1 MTLHEAREAANAA
14 EALAR
19 ALAEEVSAKAADPT
33 AAVSAGTW
41 ARCAT
46 LIIEHAEAM
55 AGLIPRDEAQAHG
68 RGVLS
73 QGEDLI
79 TRFLDDEIPITS
91 ALASLERLQERDCE
105 LWLANRR
112 LKAWQSAVRELM
124 RLG

>member
-1 MTLHEAREAANAA
+1 MTLHETRAAADAA

-19 ALAEEVSAKAADPT
+19 ALAEEVSAKAGDPA
-33 AAVSAGTW
+33 AAVGAGTW

-55 AGLIPRDEAQAHG
+55 AGLIPRDKAWAHV

-73 QGEDLI
+73 QGEDLVA
-79 TRFLDDEIPITS
+79 RALDDEIPIAS
-91 ALASLERLQERDCE
+91 ALASLERLQERGCK
-105 LWLANRR
+105 LWLASHR
-112 LKAWQSAVRELM
+112 LTAWQSAVRELM